1 MAEILEITK
10 SEYIDILRNR
20 GKHVTSKIMMTHY
33 LKKLNIKK
41 KKRDLIHLA
50 TIRGVVFYVSSV
62 DNILDA
68 LFKDIHKK
76 KQTKLNVD

>member
-1 MAEILEITK
+1 
-10 SEYIDILRNR
+10 
-20 GKHVTSKIMMTHY
+20 MTHY

-76 KQTKLNVD
+76 KQTKLNVDSHKHNHKKKQIKLIDDLHKHHHKKNKSN